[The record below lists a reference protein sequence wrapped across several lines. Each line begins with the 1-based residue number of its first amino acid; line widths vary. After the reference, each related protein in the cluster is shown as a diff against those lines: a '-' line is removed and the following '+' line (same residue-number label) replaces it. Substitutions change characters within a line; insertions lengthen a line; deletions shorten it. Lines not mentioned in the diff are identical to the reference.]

1 MKTIKRLPESELEI
15 MQIIWRSE
23 PPVSR
28 SEIEQELAKD
38 RRLASTTILTFLTR
52 LCDKGF
58 LVIEKQGRTNY
69 YTPQVTEREYRAVES
84 RKILDKLYGGSIS
97 TFAAALCDSG
107 VSREELEQLRDM
119 LEKGEL

>member
-1 MKTIKRLPESELEI
+1 MKTVKRLPEGELEI

-28 SEIEQELAKD
+28 AAIEKEMEKS
-38 RRLASTTILTFLTR
+38 RHLASTTILTFLTR

-58 LVIEKQGRTNY
+58 LAIEKQGRTNY
-69 YTPQVTEREYRAVES
+69 YTPQVTEREYLAVES

-97 TFAAALCDSG
+97 NFAAALCDSG
-107 VSREELEQLRDM
+107 ISKEELEQLRDM
-119 LEKGEL
+119 LEKGGL

>member
-15 MQIIWRSE
+15 MQIIWCSE

-38 RRLASTTILTFLTR
+38 RRLAPTTILTFLTR

>member
-1 MKTIKRLPESELEI
+1 MKTIKRLPEGELEI

-28 SEIEQELAKD
+28 AAIEKEMEKSRHLAP
-38 RRLASTTILTFLTR
+38 TTILTFLTR

-58 LVIEKQGRTNY
+58 LAIEKQGRTNY
-69 YTPQVTEREYRAVES
+69 YTPQVAEREYLAVES

-97 TFAAALCDSG
+97 TFATALCDSG
-107 VSREELEQLRDM
+107 ISKEELEQLRDM
-119 LEKGEL
+119 LEKGGL